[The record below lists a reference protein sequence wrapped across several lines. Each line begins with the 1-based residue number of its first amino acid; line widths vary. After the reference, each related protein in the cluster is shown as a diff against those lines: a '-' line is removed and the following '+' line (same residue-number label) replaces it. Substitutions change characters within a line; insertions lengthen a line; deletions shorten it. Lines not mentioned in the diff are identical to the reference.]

1 MCTYDVPN
9 GILEFTGTPTEAE
22 DSEIS
27 QSVTRGLEEV
37 SHQSR
42 AAHGSELVK
51 SALVPLSCGIDIR

>member
-37 SHQSR
+37 GHQGR
-42 AAHGSELVK
+42 AAHGSELIK
-51 SALVPLSCGIDIR
+51 SALVRLIRVTNIR